1 MTYNLH
7 NLSGS
12 FSCLLLF
19 ILHNIDVR
27 NRYALERTFSFL
39 QHLVNLIRHIAL
51 HHNLVKALCIL
62 CHRRPS
68 RKAPSE
74 LLGRLF
80 EIDAKC
86 LETVNSSDMLALRT
100 LDPLDRYL

>member
-1 MTYNLH
+1 MH
-7 NLSGS
+7 NFSDL

-19 ILHNIDVR
+19 ILHDIDVR

-39 QHLVNLIRHIAL
+39 QHFVNFIRHIAL
-51 HHNLVKALCIL
+51 HHNLVETLCIL
-62 CHRRPS
+62 RYRGPS
-68 RKAPSE
+68 RKPPSE

-86 LETVNSSDMLALRT
+86 LETVNSGDVLALRT